1 MSLPQE
7 PRSGQWALRAKA
19 IAIKGL
25 QVVGTALWYLTKR
38 IAQVIAWL
46 WTKGLLIIRFA
57 LAQTD
62 RLITWL
68 VPKAKLT
75 FANALQW
82 YETSEQMQQWHRAKA
97 DFSERLEK
105 RVIRLF
111 HLEHLELD
119 KAGLTHIK
127 LGQPSK
133 MSFVLLKTI
142 AILFLILFIWSA
154 VADVDDITHAEG
166 RVIPSA
172 KMQVVQN
179 MEGGI
184 IQSISVRQGDRVN
197 TGDLLVT
204 LSPTQFGSDFKS
216 REQQMMGLMAKVA
229 RLNAELSD
237 SSPKFSPELEEK
249 GAEVVLLE
257 KNEFENRRLR
267 LKADLAV
274 YENQYKNATAELE
287 IMTRLVE
294 RGLEPRLE
302 LIRNQARV
310 AEARSKIE
318 SVKRQFK
325 SDASAELAKANQE
338 LSPLQ
343 KAMPAIEDKLDR
355 TALRSPVNGVV
366 NRVLITTAGGIL
378 KPGEPIVEIVP
389 SDDTLVVEARIL
401 PKDIG
406 FVKLGQGTRV
416 KITAYDYSIFGSMEG
431 VITNLSAD
439 AVSSEER
446 GQTQYYYIARV
457 ETSSSVMNSLGK
469 KLPIIPGM
477 QAQVD
482 VITGHKTVLRYL
494 LKPLIGV
501 KENAFRER

>member
-1 MSLPQE
+1 MSLLKD
-7 PRSGQWALRAKA
+7 PRLVQFVLHAKA
-19 IAIKGL
+19 LALKALQNLAIA
-25 QVVGTALWYLTKR
+25 AWYLTVRLAR
-38 IAQVIAWL
+38 IIAWL
-46 WTKGLLIIRFA
+46 WKKMLIIVRYLMERA
-57 LAQTD
+57 DT
-62 RLITWL
+62 LITWAI
-68 VPKAKLT
+68 PKAKLT
-75 FANALQW
+75 FANALEW
-82 YETSEQMQQWHRAKA
+82 YEKSEHMAQWHQAKA
-97 DFSERLEK
+97 DFFIRLEK
-105 RVIRLF
+105 RIIRLF

-119 KAGLTHIK
+119 KAGLSHIK
-127 LGQPSK
+127 LGQPHK
-133 MSFVLLKTI
+133 MSFVLLNTI
-142 AILFLILFIWSA
+142 AILFLILFLWAAI
-154 VADVDDITHAEG
+154 ADVDDITHAEG

-184 IQSISVRQGDRVN
+184 IQAINVHQGDKVA

-204 LSPTQFGSDFKS
+204 LSPTKFCSDFES
-216 REQQMMGLMAKVA
+216 RQQQMVGLMAKVA
-229 RLNAELSD
+229 RLRAELSD
-237 SSPKFSPELEEK
+237 QIPDFSPELQLK
-249 GAEVVLLE
+249 GVDVVLLE
-257 KNEFENRRLR
+257 KNEFENRRQR

-274 YENQYKNATAELE
+274 YENQLKNASAELE
-287 IMTRLVE
+287 IMSRLVE

-302 LIRNQARV
+302 LIRTQARV
-310 AEARSKIE
+310 AEARTKIE

-325 SDASAELAKANQE
+325 ADASAELAKANQE
-338 LSPLQ
+338 LAPLQ
-343 KAMPAIEDKLDR
+343 KAMPAIEDKLAR
-355 TALRSPVNGVV
+355 TSLRSPVNGVV
-366 NRVLITTAGGIL
+366 NRVLVTTAGGIV

-389 SDDTLVVEARIL
+389 SEDTLVVEARIP

-406 FVKLGQGTRV
+406 FVKLGQPTRV
-416 KITAYDYSIFGSMEG
+416 KITAYDYSIFGSMDG
-431 VITNLSAD
+431 VITQLSAD

>member
-1 MSLPQE
+1 MSFWQD
-7 PRSGQWALRAKA
+7 PRNQQRIARFQALALRLVQQLGR
-19 IAIKGL
+19 GL
-25 QVVGTALWYLTKR
+25 WFATKQLARAL
-38 IAQVIAWL
+38 AWL
-46 WTKGLLIIRFA
+46 WKKLWIIIRYGMR
-57 LAQTD
+57 LVDQ
-62 RLITWL
+62 LITW
-68 VPKAKLT
+68 VIPKAKLT
-75 FANALQW
+75 FANAMDW
-82 YETSEQMQQWHRAKA
+82 YENSEEMKRWHQAKA
-97 DFSERLEK
+97 DFFVRLEK

-127 LGQPSK
+127 LGQPHK
-133 MSFVLLKTI
+133 MSFVLLNTI
-142 AILFLILFIWSA
+142 AILFFILFLWSA
-154 VADVDDITHAEG
+154 FADVDDVAHADG

-184 IQSISVRQGDRVN
+184 VQSISVRQGDKVSA
-197 TGDLLVT
+197 GDLLVT
-204 LSPTQFGSDFKS
+204 LSPTQFGSDFAS
-216 REQQMMGLMAKVA
+216 RQQQMLGLMAKVT
-229 RLNAELSD
+229 RLKAELSD
-237 SSPKFSPELEEK
+237 TAPQFSQELQQQ
-249 GAEVVLLE
+249 GADVVLLE
-257 KNEFENRRLR
+257 KNEYENRRQRLR
-267 LKADLAV
+267 ADLAV
-274 YENQYKNATAELE
+274 YENQLKNASAELE

-310 AEARSKIE
+310 AEAQSKIE

-338 LSPLQ
+338 LAPLQ
-343 KAMPAIEDKLDR
+343 KAMPALEDKLDR

-366 NRVLITTAGGIL
+366 NRVLVATTGGII

-389 SDDTLVVEARIL
+389 SEDTLVVEARIL

-406 FVKLGQGTRV
+406 FVKLGQKARV
-416 KITAYDYSIFGSMEG
+416 KITAYDYSIFGAMDG
-431 VITNLSAD
+431 VIANISAD

-494 LKPLIGV
+494 LKPIIGV

>member
-1 MSLPQE
+1 MSFLQD
-7 PRSGQWALRAKA
+7 PRLEQWVLRTKAL
-19 IAIKGL
+19 AIKGL
-25 QVVGTALWYLTKR
+25 QVLGKSLWYVTKR
-38 IAQVIAWL
+38 IAQAIAWL
-46 WTKGLLIIRFA
+46 WKKAMMIVRYLMERA
-57 LAQTD
+57 D
-62 RLITWL
+62 RLITWF

-75 FANALQW
+75 FANALKW
-82 YETSEQMQQWHRAKA
+82 YETSEQMQEWHRAKA
-97 DFSERLEK
+97 EFFVRLEK
-105 RVIRLF
+105 RIIRLF

-133 MSFVLLKTI
+133 MSFVLLNTI
-142 AILFLILFIWSA
+142 AILFLILFLWAA

-184 IQSISVRQGDRVN
+184 IQSINVHQGDKVN
-197 TGDLLVT
+197 SGDLLVT
-204 LSPTQFGSDFKS
+204 LSPTQFGSDFES
-216 REQQMMGLMAKVA
+216 RQQQMMALMAKVA
-229 RLNAELSD
+229 RLKAELSD
-237 SSPKFSPELEEK
+237 SVPQFSLELQEK
-249 GAEVVLLE
+249 GADVVLLE

-274 YENQYKNATAELE
+274 YENQYKNASAELE
-287 IMTRLVE
+287 IMSRLVE

-325 SDASAELAKANQE
+325 SDASAEMAKANQE
-338 LSPLQ
+338 LAPLL

-366 NRVLITTAGGIL
+366 NRVLVTTAGGIV

-389 SDDTLVVEARIL
+389 SEDTLVVEARIL

-406 FVKLGQGTRV
+406 FVKLGQDARV
-416 KITAYDYSIFGSMEG
+416 KITAYDYSIFGAMDG
-431 VITNLSAD
+431 VITNLSSD

-446 GQTQYYYIARV
+446 GQTRYYYIARV